1 MKQVYV
7 EETIKVPYWEACDGT
22 KFRDKAECEKYD
34 NSAKAVL
41 LSQYNKLIVKEA
53 SEYEIFGSGSEDNS
67 VEVIKVNSEHDV
79 DVVMKLL
86 GVLSPCM
93 LRDDFKDNYNQKRAT
108 LEEAA
113 NTKDIVFIYRG
124 YEKDCFCIDGTL
136 TSRIKHIQEF
146 CKIEQDE

>member
-1 MKQVYV
+1 MKQV
-7 EETIKVPYWEACDGT
+7 IKEKTVKEYYWEACDGT
-22 KFRDKAECEKYD
+22 LFRDKAECKKYD

-53 SEYEIFGSGSEDNS
+53 SEYEIFGSGTEDNY

-108 LEEAA
+108 LEEAV